1 MRFVNKFKN
10 DHLLLKSVICVS
22 VLSMCHWIQFV
33 NSGYMIQPLVRAI
46 CATTYVV
53 TAILFGKKSWPIAL
67 FVWAMAL
74 VYFNR
79 FCNYTSFIMILI
91 AIGRNKSLK
100 FPYIYSYFI
109 AVIVCLY
116 LYKDTYTHLL
126 IHVGGCYFFYN
137 VYLVI
142 MNFVEPNQV
151 PLDLTS
157 EEEDILKQMAEGKE
171 IKSVSGY
178 SQNTIYD
185 KLKSARKRNGC
196 LFNKDLKERY
206 IKEHR

>member
-1 MRFVNKFKN
+1 MSFINKFNN
-10 DHLLLKSVICVS
+10 DRLLLKSVICVA

-33 NSGYMIQPLVRAI
+33 NSGYRVQPLVRAI
-46 CATTYVV
+46 CATTYVI
-53 TAILFGKKSWPIAL
+53 TAIVFGKKSWPIAL
-67 FVWAMAL
+67 FVWAMIL

-79 FCNYTSFIMILI
+79 FYNYTSFIMMLI

-100 FPYIYSYFI
+100 FPCIYFYFI

-126 IHVGGCYFFYN
+126 IHAGGCYFFYN
-137 VYLVI
+137 VYLEI
-142 MNFVEPNQV
+142 MNFIEPNQV
-151 PLDLTS
+151 PLKLTS
-157 EEEDILKQMAEGKE
+157 EEEDILSQIAEGRG

-185 KLKSARKRNGC
+185 KLKAARKRNGC
-196 LFNKDLKERY
+196 LFNKELKERY
-206 IKEHR
+206 IKEHK